1 LPEDRVE
8 AWPGRPFPFGP
19 SYDGSGT
26 NFALFSE
33 VAEAVDLCLFDDAGT
48 ERRVRLE
55 EVDAFSWHAYLPN
68 VGVVVLGMPF
78 TFQRILRAIVYINVT
93 PRFRIRVIGYLDAWT
108 TFQAIAFR
116 VFAVKSEDVGAMS
129 KLA

>member
-1 LPEDRVE
+1 MGLWLP
-8 AWPGRPFPFGP
+8 PLTQTGP
-19 SYDGSGT
+19 AINVSLIVADGSVLIG
-26 NFALFSE
+26 L
-33 VAEAVDLCLFDDAGT
+33 G
-48 ERRVRLE
+48 
-55 EVDAFSWHAYLPN
+55 AYLPN